1 MTPTGPCRTSTA
13 PSPLTPTAPRAR
25 VRLRDLPTPVSGP
38 RLRSFRSGLHA
49 WLSRSS
55 SPASCATAD
64 QTGTDGAPTARGIGG
79 SDRRPIRTLLGA
91 FAETAKLRTAGPYA
105 SLARDGYKLVLNS
118 EFTVMTGYA
127 SLHRER
133 TWAQLQAG
141 VASRFPGG
149 KTDAARWALKEPPES
164 RPLHCDPATIK
175 FTRRALR
182 DYAFRAGL
190 RDRADAEVEV
200 ALHCFIAG
208 LCTDATAAVRAD
220 DHRGCR
226 RRRSPRR
233 LLKIGLGCRPI
244 QRDDWGRAGD
254 FPP

>member
-1 MTPTGPCRTSTA
+1 VPDDRLVDDADWAVPDLDRAIPTDADGPSSTSSSTRPSNTGIRT
-13 PSPLTPTAPRAR
+13 
-25 VRLRDLPTPVSGP
+25 
-38 RLRSFRSGLHA
+38 RLRSSRTGLHA

-79 SDRRPIRTLLGA
+79 SDRRPIRSLLGA

-200 ALHCFIAG
+200 ALRCFIAG

-220 DHRGCR
+220 DTIEVAGGDV
-226 RRRSPRR
+226 R
-233 LLKIGLGCRPI
+233 L
-244 QRDDWGRAGD
+244 DE
-254 FPP
+254 